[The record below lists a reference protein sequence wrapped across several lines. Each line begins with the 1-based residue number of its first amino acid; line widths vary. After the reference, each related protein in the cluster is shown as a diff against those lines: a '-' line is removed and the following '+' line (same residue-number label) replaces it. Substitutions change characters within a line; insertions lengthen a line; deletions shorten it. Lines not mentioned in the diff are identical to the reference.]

1 MAKDLSLSRST
12 IKRALAEL
20 IRQGRVEKQAR
31 FRESGG
37 ITSNCYRIKVGTVS
51 VTGTVVDAG
60 KTSLGVFVTVRF
72 LHTKELAAQSYLT
85 FVSIDENTR
94 RPVPH
99 GAKLDN
105 LTEEMKAHQMTYRK
119 LTAIRE

>member
-1 MAKDLSLSRST
+1 M
-12 IKRALAEL
+12 I
-20 IRQGRVEKQAR
+20 
-31 FRESGG
+31 F
-37 ITSNCYRIKVGTVS
+37 
-51 VTGTVVDAG
+51 TGTVVDAG